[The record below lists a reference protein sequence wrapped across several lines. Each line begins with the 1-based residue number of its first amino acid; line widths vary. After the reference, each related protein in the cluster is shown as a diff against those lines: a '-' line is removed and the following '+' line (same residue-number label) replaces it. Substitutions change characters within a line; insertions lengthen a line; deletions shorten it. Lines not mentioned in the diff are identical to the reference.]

1 MEEAVWS
8 FASSLCFLF
17 TVRTLDSRYVFFRFS
32 TSTFWREIQG
42 AVKCRRGACF
52 LWLCSFSA
60 VGTGVNFSKL
70 AVGYQRLST
79 LVERKKGK
87 VGLVGEQ
94 REEHRGVIR
103 GYVSGMSD
111 GG

>member
-1 MEEAVWS
+1 MQAGC
-8 FASSLCFLF
+8 LFL
-17 TVRTLDSRYVFFRFS
+17 V
-32 TSTFWREIQG
+32 
-42 AVKCRRGACF
+42 
-52 LWLCSFSA
+52 WLCSFSA
-60 VGTGVNFSKL
+60 VGTRVNFSKL

-94 REEHRGVIR
+94 REENRGVIR
-103 GYVSGMSD
+103 GYMSGMSD